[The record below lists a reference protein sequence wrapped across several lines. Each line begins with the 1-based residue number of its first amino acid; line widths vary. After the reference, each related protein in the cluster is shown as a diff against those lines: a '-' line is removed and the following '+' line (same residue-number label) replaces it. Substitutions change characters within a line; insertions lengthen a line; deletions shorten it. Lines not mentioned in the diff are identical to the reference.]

1 MSETK
6 YYEET
11 ATASL
16 SAPEIAICLEQ
27 IDRMNPKSTYK
38 FRIPALTPDMNNT
51 EKATDKKIV
60 QKNDAIINETNNIE
74 VDNVNISNYLEIAL
88 PRELLNYIGQEY
100 TVTGEVEIDGSG
112 SSSFSA
118 NESFSGSGSISGDSS
133 LNASGSVSDPGGYV
147 NVSGSGSTNGQ
158 VSESGNSSGTI
169 TFSGATGSYH
179 IEGRINLVPVD
190 RYIPENSQWIVL
202 FIGGDVNKPRIIAP
216 YNTI

>member
-60 QKNDAIINETNNIE
+60 QKMMLLLMKQIILKLIML
-74 VDNVNISNYLEIAL
+74 I
-88 PRELLNYIGQEY
+88 
-100 TVTGEVEIDGSG
+100 
-112 SSSFSA
+112 
-118 NESFSGSGSISGDSS
+118 
-133 LNASGSVSDPGGYV
+133 
-147 NVSGSGSTNGQ
+147 
-158 VSESGNSSGTI
+158 
-169 TFSGATGSYH
+169 
-179 IEGRINLVPVD
+179 
-190 RYIPENSQWIVL
+190 
-202 FIGGDVNKPRIIAP
+202 
-216 YNTI
+216 